1 MKSVNY
7 MSTMCFSLFSRRG
20 RATER
25 PRMYAY
31 AVSAGELQASG
42 DDVCGEV
49 APNKNHYHLLFAS
62 LRLHLRRAMSK

>member
-7 MSTMCFSLFSRRG
+7 MSTMCFSLLSRRG

-49 APNKNHYHLLFAS
+49 APNKKPLSPFIRIIEAAS
-62 LRLHLRRAMSK
+62 QTCDV